1 MEPMESTNKI
11 TCDVFP
17 VICEKA
23 GAIPEKLYT
32 RRNPEASRMRMLG
45 IYIQRFCRWKG
56 PSEIGRLYSL
66 DHSTIT
72 RHCNQFEALLLKN
85 DEFSKFAKECINMFR
100 GQKKYVMSR
109 DYDLLYKM
117 LCAGMEVPCYVD
129 YDSHRDGVFIREFC
143 KAKRLSEYYIY
154 IGTRGLQHGG
164 IDSGRDYKD
173 PEIDLLTA
181 ECKRMNLEFILP

>member
-1 MEPMESTNKI
+1 M
-11 TCDVFP
+11 FP

-66 DHSTIT
+66 DHSTVT

-117 LCAGMEVPCYVD
+117 LCGGMEVPCYVD
-129 YDSHRDGVFIREFC
+129 YERGINLIRDFC
-143 KAKRLSEYYIY
+143 RARRLKPYYII
-154 IGTRGLQHGG
+154 IGVRGIQYGG
-164 IDSGRDYKD
+164 IDSYQDSEG
-173 PEIDLLTA
+173 PELNLLTS